1 MKHEE
6 YAAKVRKLNP
16 IDDDFMRKM
25 AEDIGFC
32 QEIIR
37 TIMGNPDLLV
47 TEVKPQDY
55 IKNLQGRS
63 VILDAHCVTSEG
75 EHFNVE
81 VQKSDDDN
89 HQKRVRYNAACVTAN
104 ITDPGCKFEKVPTL
118 CVIYITEKDFLKKGK
133 TTYHVDRIIRETGD
147 RLDNGFAEIYVNAAV
162 KDDSLTSE
170 LMTIFTENDA
180 YNDEKFPATSQRKR
194 YFKEDKKGASEMSGV
209 LQELKREIMEEGRAQ
224 GRAEGRAQG
233 RIEMMVQ
240 MYRDGKISLLDA
252 CTYLTFTEEEFL
264 EQEKKYNKADL

>member
-1 MKHEE
+1 MNYEE
-6 YAAKVRKLNP
+6 YAARARKLNP

-25 AEDIGFC
+25 AEDMGFC
-32 QEIIR
+32 QEVIR
-37 TIMGNPDLLV
+37 TIMGDSDLLV
-47 TEVKPQDY
+47 AEVKPQDY

-81 VQKSDDDN
+81 VQKSDDDD

-104 ITDPGCKFEKVPTL
+104 ITDPGSKFEKVPTL
-118 CVIYITEKDFLKKGK
+118 CVIYITEKDFLKRGK
-133 TTYHVDRIIRETGD
+133 TSYHVDRVIRETGEK
-147 RLDNGFAEIYVNAAV
+147 LDNGFTEIYVNATV
-162 KDDSLTSE
+162 KDDSLISE

-180 YNDEKFPATSQRKR
+180 YDDQKFPATSKRKR
-194 YFKEDKKGASEMSGV
+194 YFKEDEKGASEMSGV
-209 LQELKREIMEEGRAQ
+209 MQEIREEGRV
-224 GRAEGRAQG
+224 EG

-264 EQEKKYNKADL
+264 EQEKKYNKAVLQ

>member
-75 EHFNVE
+75 V
-81 VQKSDDDN
+81 
-89 HQKRVRYNAACVTAN
+89 
-104 ITDPGCKFEKVPTL
+104 
-118 CVIYITEKDFLKKGK
+118 
-133 TTYHVDRIIRETGD
+133 
-147 RLDNGFAEIYVNAAV
+147 
-162 KDDSLTSE
+162 
-170 LMTIFTENDA
+170 
-180 YNDEKFPATSQRKR
+180 
-194 YFKEDKKGASEMSGV
+194 
-209 LQELKREIMEEGRAQ
+209 
-224 GRAEGRAQG
+224 
-233 RIEMMVQ
+233 
-240 MYRDGKISLLDA
+240 
-252 CTYLTFTEEEFL
+252 
-264 EQEKKYNKADL
+264 